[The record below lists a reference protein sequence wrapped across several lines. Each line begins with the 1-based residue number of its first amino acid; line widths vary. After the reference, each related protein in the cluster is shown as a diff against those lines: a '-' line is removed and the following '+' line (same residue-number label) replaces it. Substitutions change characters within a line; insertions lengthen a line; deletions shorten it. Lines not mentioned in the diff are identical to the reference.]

1 MTSTCC
7 GLEEHGLEVSPV
19 TRLVLRCAT
28 SKDPR
33 FFGRR
38 NSDEF
43 PAADETRLQRSIKI
57 PSIIYHIWSLMII
70 YMIIDDRWWSLMIID
85 IRWAYDEPLPPTL
98 QAESEVSFAQSEYF
112 TCWAWCHI
120 TGYRGLV
127 QLITLRTE
135 TLLWLVFC
143 MGDSRDSRDCTTSLR
158 QRKQKHRRVVGSLMH
173 FSHNLWNN
181 SPVNDS
187 ESCSAS
193 SCRSWSPRQDA
204 DWSCQNCI

>member
-1 MTSTCC
+1 MRSLDLQWLLRDFDLLRIGRAWLRSCPC
-7 GLEEHGLEVSPV
+7 HS
-19 TRLVLRCAT
+19 LRCAT

-127 QLITLRTE
+127 QPITLRTE

-143 MGDSRDSRDCTTSLR
+143 MGDSRDSRDCTTSA
-158 QRKQKHRRVVGSLMH
+158 QT
-173 FSHNLWNN
+173 
-181 SPVNDS
+181 
-187 ESCSAS
+187 EA
-193 SCRSWSPRQDA
+193 
-204 DWSCQNCI
+204 